1 MAENRSIF
9 DRILGRSGEQTVKSF
24 PDEMLP
30 SWDNSP
36 YTRGA
41 STAQNNGKRS
51 VKQLRGWARE
61 NPWIRAAI
69 NLRRTQVSRAQWDI
83 VSLDGETPVDSL
95 TVKRIK
101 YLFRHPNTRRDSFRS
116 FIEPV
121 IEDLLT
127 LDIGAIEVEPTAG
140 ARLGIRRDPIANLW
154 PIDGGSI
161 RFDPSWDGSDS
172 DKPRYYQY
180 DSSGKV
186 VSKYLNDEL
195 VVIQANPMTYSPLG
209 LSPLEVLASTI
220 DSDMAAAQYNSR
232 SVTQA
237 APPGILHLGEGIR
250 PDQVD
255 AFKSYWDA
263 EIAGRSQVAITGGG
277 KQMQWIPLAPSNR
290 DMQFMEWQIYLARK
304 ICAVFGVQ
312 PQDIGITMDVNRAS
326 AEVGAAFTQ
335 DVGITPLLDLIA
347 EYLTREIVWRF
358 DQDLRFTYTDLGR
371 ASKEVITP
379 YYRAALAGMPWLR
392 LNDALRERGQDGV
405 GKIGDEIWLPTP
417 RGFLPLSLY
426 ARELGIVDGDGNTTP
441 QDEPIGTPDGE
452 GEDGADGEQET
463 PAQPADEPKP
473 PAIAM
478 PTDSTMP
485 GDEKSVEQKL
495 PPKPPVATEEKPA
508 LPPKPPVKK
517 NHPGKRSNAVL
528 VDPIGTIMTP
538 GFEIIENGF
547 DAIEDF
553 EEGDLG
559 GAEIYIMTN
568 IQTEDLA
575 PMMRVL
581 DDARIVITDVF
592 VLPVEN
598 TAEAKLD
605 IIEEMYEEFENI
617 YVFDANDDVDYARAK
632 VKVITVEEDDTEEGE
647 DDGAE
652 KSERPINLKAP
663 RAVKAEAKRGL
674 DWRREFGR
682 GGVGPGQTTAGMLI
696 NDTMTI
702 ARARKMRA
710 WHARHAVDRKGQG
723 YRPGESGYPS
733 AGRIANA
740 LWGGVPGE
748 RWANKVMRQVEAR
761 NRIR

>member
-1 MAENRSIF
+1 MAEDRSIL
-9 DRILGRSGEQTVKSF
+9 DRILGRGGNETVKNF

-30 SWDNSP
+30 NWDNSP

-41 STAQNNGKRS
+41 SQIDNNGKRS
-51 VKQLRGWARE
+51 VKQLRRWARE

-83 VSLDGETPVDSL
+83 VSLDGETPVDHL

-161 RFDPSWDGSDS
+161 RFDPSWDGTDS

-347 EYLTREIVWRF
+347 EYLTREIVWRY
-358 DQDLRFTYTDLGR
+358 DENLRFTYTDLGR

-441 QDEPIGTPDGE
+441 PDSPVGAPE
-452 GEDGADGEQET
+452 GGDDDTQET
-463 PAQPADEPKP
+463 PAQPADEPTP

-485 GDEKSVEQKL
+485 GEEKGAEQKL
-495 PPKPPVATEEKPA
+495 PPKPPARRSKPSM
-508 LPPKPPVKK
+508 PPKPPMKK
-517 NHPGKRSNAVL
+517 NHPGKRSAAVL

-538 GFEIIENGF
+538 GFEILEGGF
-547 DAIEDF
+547 DIIEDF
-553 EEGDLG
+553 EEGEDE

-568 IQTEDLA
+568 VQKEDLG
-575 PMMRVL
+575 PMMKAL
-581 DDARIVITDVF
+581 DDNQVVITNVF
-592 VLPVEN
+592 ILPVEDN
-598 TAEAKLD
+598 AEAKLEL
-605 IIEEMYEEFENI
+605 IEELHEEFEKI
-617 YVFDANDDVDYARAK
+617 YVLDANEDVDYTAAK
-632 VKVITVEEDDTEEGE
+632 VVILSAKEDAEEDGE
-647 DDGAE
+647 AETE

-674 DWRREFGR
+674 DWRKEFGR
-682 GGVGPGQTTAGMLI
+682 GGIGPGQTTARMLI

-723 YRPGESGYPS
+723 YRPGEAGYPS

-761 NRIR
+761 ERKR